1 MSWRTVVLPRE
12 HGGWSLIAEPAL
24 LGLLVAPSWA
34 GVPLALAGLL
44 AFLARQPLRLF
55 LVDRTRHRW
64 LPRTAQAAEVAA
76 VELALMALLAVVAW
90 TRAGPAWLVPVAVAA
105 PLVAV
110 QLWFDARSRSR
121 RLAPELAG
129 GVAAGAFAAA
139 VALAGGAGPPLAV
152 GLWLVLAGRS
162 IAAIPFVRVQ
172 IARWRG
178 GSVGADGGGRA
189 QAAGIAG
196 AAVALVAVAL
206 DLRLA
211 LGAGAVLAVVGLHE
225 WWVRRPPSPA
235 KVVGLQQLGLGVALV
250 ATTAVGVLVV

>member
-1 MSWRTVVLPRE
+1 MTWRTVVLPRE

-34 GVPLALAGLL
+34 GVALAFAGVL
-44 AFLARQPLRLF
+44 AFLARTPLRLF
-55 LVDRTRHRW
+55 LVDRSRHRW
-64 LPRTAQAAEVAA
+64 LPRTSLAWNVAL
-76 VELALMALLAVVAW
+76 VELALAALLATMAW
-90 TRAGPAWLVPVAVAA
+90 ARAGSGWLVAVGVAA

-129 GVAAGAFAAA
+129 SVAAGAFAAA
-139 VALAGGAGPPLAV
+139 VALAGGAPAALAA

-178 GSVGADGGGRA
+178 GSTGANGGGSAR
-189 QAAGIAG
+189 AAGIVG
-196 AAVALVAVAL
+196 VIVALVAVAL
-206 DLRLA
+206 DMRLA
-211 LGAGAVLAVVGLHE
+211 LGAAVVMAAVGLHA

-235 KVVGLQQLGLGVALV
+235 KVVGLQQLALGLALV
-250 ATTAVGVLVV
+250 ATTAAGMLVL

>member
-34 GVPLALAGLL
+34 GVALGLAGLL
-44 AFLARQPLRLF
+44 AFLARQPLRLY
-55 LVDRTRHRW
+55 LVDRTRSRS
-64 LPRTAQAAEVAA
+64 LPRTALAAEVAF
-76 VELALMALLAVVAW
+76 VELTLVALLGVVAW
-90 TRAGPAWLVPVAVAA
+90 TLAGPAWLAAVAVAA
-105 PLVAV
+105 PLIAV

-139 VALAGGAGPPLAV
+139 VALAGGAGAALAA

-178 GSVGADGGGRA
+178 GSA
-189 QAAGIAG
+189 
-196 AAVALVAVAL
+196 
-206 DLRLA
+206 
-211 LGAGAVLAVVGLHE
+211 
-225 WWVRRPPSPA
+225 
-235 KVVGLQQLGLGVALV
+235 
-250 ATTAVGVLVV
+250 

>member
-34 GVPLALAGLL
+34 GVALAFAGLL

-55 LVDRTRHRW
+55 LVDRHRDRW
-64 LPRTAQAAEVAA
+64 MPRTVVAAQVAAAELSAA
-76 VELALMALLAVVAW
+76 ALLAVAAW
-90 TRAGPAWLVPVAVAA
+90 ARAGPGWLWAVAVAA
-105 PLVAV
+105 PLVV
-110 QLWFDARSRSR
+110 LQLWFDAQSRSR

-129 GVAAGAFAAA
+129 SVAAGAFAVA
-139 VALAGGAGPPLAV
+139 VALAGGANAALAA

-172 IARWRG
+172 IARGRG
-178 GSVGADGGGRA
+178 GSSSANGGARV
-189 QAAGIAG
+189 QAAGFAG
-196 AAVALVAVAL
+196 VAVALAAVAL

-211 LGAGAVLAVVGLHE
+211 LGAAVVIAAVGLHW

-235 KVVGLQQLGLGVALV
+235 KVVGLQQLALGMALV
-250 ATTAVGVLVV
+250 ATTAVGVLVL